1 MRTSSLL
8 IIQHLSNQLCH
19 GCHVTKVGDLAVVAG
34 QNSCLSATAQFSLLR
49 PSAWS
54 VLEHFGLVRL
64 GVVGLILD
72 YFGVLLL
79 GVVTVLYTLVCFSQR
94 GPSQRGSSR
103 RDFHQRDRSLRT
115 VFHGEVITASHPPQ
129 RICSQFFWIC
139 LCSDHLSAASQSRSA
154 ILSVICST
162 RSSSVFLRSLDLH
175 GKVVSCFVMVVG
187 AMVRS
192 ASAIGSLTCGS
203 FQPGSLQRNRLP
215 WRVPLGFSTFFVSR
229 PGSLRWFS
237 STCFFSLSVIL
248 LGELFC

>member
-19 GCHVTKVGDLAVVAG
+19 GCHVTKVGDLVAG
-34 QNSCLSATAQFSLLR
+34 QNSCLSATAQLSLLR

-103 RDFHQRDRSLRT
+103 RGFHQRDRDRSLRD
-115 VFHGEVITASHPPQ
+115 F
-129 RICSQFFWIC
+129 
-139 LCSDHLSAASQSRSA
+139 SR
-154 ILSVICST
+154 
-162 RSSSVFLRSLDLH
+162 
-175 GKVVSCFVMVVG
+175 
-187 AMVRS
+187 
-192 ASAIGSLTCGS
+192 
-203 FQPGSLQRNRLP
+203 
-215 WRVPLGFSTFFVSR
+215 
-229 PGSLRWFS
+229 
-237 STCFFSLSVIL
+237 
-248 LGELFC
+248 